1 MKCTVYALIV
11 CLQCSVFLPIF
22 FSLGRGIAVEV
33 VRSIRLLWVQN
44 IRVQILRPIPSIY
57 FFFSFSFVYLFCF
70 LVSEGIVGS
79 APLLLCRVQALFS
92 YHHISSFWHTTLRF
106 SYARTDAMT
115 FFPID
120 KWISVK
126 DDLSCGCS
134 GCACRRE
141 WEREIER
148 KISVRIHTNCVLLR
162 LGAKMSSLASLRMN
176 QLSNAIP

>member
-1 MKCTVYALIV
+1 MYSICTYCVS
-11 CLQCSVFLPIF
+11 SVFSVSADF
-22 FSLGRGIAVEV
+22 FFAWSRNCRWSGAFHSAFMSAKYSSPNSTSYSV
-33 VRSIRLLWVQN
+33 N
-44 IRVQILRPIPSIY
+44 I